1 MSCVADWPAAA
12 VLCGSM
18 GTQPPFTAG
27 STAAMTLV
35 VLPALAVLAAV
46 IDWIGVGARR
56 PWLEYVG
63 KPLTM
68 VFLIAW
74 LIFGAG
80 AGTAFSIPTVLALA
94 ALLFSLAGDVLLM
107 LPSGSFSAGLV
118 LFLLAHLSFIA
129 AFTWDRGRLSP
140 GEWLVAAGIA
150 ILLALLLPPV
160 RAGLRRSG
168 RPKLVIP
175 VAIYAAVLG
184 GMLWASVGTLLHPSW
199 LVAGAAWIAFG
210 GLAFFASDVSLVWN
224 RFVAPLPGR
233 RVTTHI
239 LYHIAQLALTGG
251 VLAALQS

>member
-27 STAAMTLV
+27 STAAMMLV

-107 LPSGSFSAGLV
+107 LPSG
-118 LFLLAHLSFIA
+118 SFIA